1 MWPSGLIFFVIGSDI
16 QVIFHSEMAVLLNL
30 IRLLFMTELFVFFF
44 FLNGLSTPPQLRH
57 ADV

>member
-44 FLNGLSTPPQLRH
+44 FKWIIDTTAIASC
-57 ADV
+57 